1 MPRILDLLKQGRHD
15 EVWQMCCGFIDLSL
29 DEFINMQNILLMEQI
44 ELLKKCHL
52 GRKVMH
58 GAMPETVEEFRAQ
71 VPLTTYQDYC
81 PELLEKQENVL
92 PAKVARW
99 AHTSGKSGEYP
110 FKWVPISER
119 AWEEM
124 GLLVFAAGIF
134 GSCKKRGEVTR
145 TPSKFLYATAPAPY
159 TTGVIA
165 YHCEEELGF
174 TYYPPLRDSENMTF
188 MERLDKGFWMALS
201 EGIDGL
207 YGLTAVLVGIG
218 ERFKQGA
225 GSIKLS
231 TLIRKPKALFRV
243 LRGLIKSKLAGRPLL
258 PKDLW
263 SIKGMACGGT
273 DSFIFRDKIKE
284 MWGVQPLDI
293 YASTESNIAA
303 LQTWDFEGMTFTPN
317 LDFFEFIPESE
328 HFKWQQDHSYEPE
341 TLLLNEVKPG
351 EVYEL
356 VITNLHGG
364 ALVRYKTGDMIRIT
378 ALRNEKLGIDIPQ
391 MAFER
396 RADDLIDLGTVRL
409 NETVIWKAIENT
421 RIPYVDWTAR
431 KEVIAEKPS
440 MHLYIELKEN
450 YIASEKGLSSAV
462 YEQIKLLD
470 DGFIHYDLP
479 SIERLIDYKPITVTM
494 LHEGAFA
501 RYAAKRH
508 AEGADLAQLKPPH
521 INPADDVLT
530 LLGAKPRPVPTEEQV
545 IEAPIAE
552 KIRS

>member
-1 MPRILDLLKQGRHD
+1 VPRIRELLKQGRHD

-29 DEFINMQNILLMEQI
+29 DEFMNMQSTLLMEQI
-44 ELLKKCHL
+44 ELLKKCRL

-58 GAMPETVEEFRAQ
+58 GAMPETIEEFRAQ

-81 PELLEKQENVL
+81 PELLEKQEDVL

-134 GSCKKRGEVTR
+134 GSCRKRGEVTR

-225 GSIKLS
+225 GSIKPS
-231 TLIRKPKALFRV
+231 SLIRKPKALFRV
-243 LRGLIKSKLAGRPLL
+243 LRGLIKSKLARRPLL

-303 LQTWDFEGMTFTPN
+303 LQTWDFGGMTFTPN
-317 LDFFEFIPESE
+317 LDFFEFVPESE
-328 HFKWQQDHSYEPE
+328 HFKWQKDHSYQPE
-341 TLLLNEVKPG
+341 TILLNQVKAG

-364 ALVRYKTGDMIRIT
+364 ALVRYRTGDMIRIT
-378 ALRNEKLGIDIPQ
+378 ALRNDKLGIEIPQ

-431 KEVIAEKPS
+431 KEIIAGKPS

-450 YIASEKGLSSAV
+450 YIASEKGLAAAV
-462 YEQIKLLD
+462 YEQIKLLN

-479 SIERLIDYKPITVTM
+479 SIERLIDYKPITATM
-494 LHEGAFA
+494 LPEGAFS

-521 INPADDVLT
+521 INPSDDVLA
-530 LLGAKPRPVPTEEQV
+530 LLGAKPRPVSTEEQV
-545 IEAPIAE
+545 IEAPIVE
-552 KIRS
+552 EVRP

>member
-1 MPRILDLLKQGRHD
+1 VPGIRELLKEGRHD

-29 DEFINMQNILLMEQI
+29 DEFMNIQKSLLQEQI
-44 ELLKKCHL
+44 ELLKKCRL
-52 GRKVMH
+52 GRKVMR
-58 GAMPETVEEFRAQ
+58 GAMPDTVEEFRAQ
-71 VPLTTYQDYC
+71 VPLTTYKDYC
-81 PELLEKQENVL
+81 PELLEQQEEEL

-110 FKWVPISER
+110 FKWVPISQR

-124 GLLVFAAGIF
+124 GLLVYAAGIF
-134 GSCKKRGEVTR
+134 GSCRKRGEVTR
-145 TPSKFLYATAPAPY
+145 TPTKFLYATAPAPY

-165 YHCEEELGF
+165 HYCEEELGF
-174 TYYPPLRDSENMTF
+174 QYFPPLNDSENMSF
-188 MERLDKGFWMALS
+188 MERLDKGFWMALT

-207 YGLTAVLVGIG
+207 YALTAILVGIG

-225 GSIKLS
+225 GTIKLS
-231 TLIRKPKALFRV
+231 SLIKKPKALLRI
-243 LRGLIKSKLAGRPLL
+243 LRGVIKSKLARRPLL

-263 SIKGMACGGT
+263 TIKAMACGGT

-303 LQTWDFEGMTFTPN
+303 LQTWDFTGMTFTPN

-328 HFKWQQDHSYEPE
+328 HFKWQQDRSYEPE
-341 TLLLNEVKPG
+341 TVLLDEVKAG
-351 EVYEL
+351 EVFEL
-356 VITNLHGG
+356 VITNLQGG
-364 ALVRYKTGDMIRIT
+364 ALVRYRTGDMIRIT
-378 ALRNEKLGIDIPQ
+378 SLRNENLNIDIPQ

-396 RADDLIDLGTVRL
+396 RADDLIDLGTIRL

-421 RIPYVDWTAR
+421 NIPYVDWTAR
-431 KEVIAEKPS
+431 KEVIEGKPT

-450 YIASEKGLSSAV
+450 YIASEKGLATAV

-479 SIERLIDYKPITVTM
+479 SIEKLIDYKPVTVTM
-494 LHEGAFA
+494 LSEGAFS
-501 RYAAKRH
+501 RFVAKRQ

-521 INPADDVLT
+521 INPSDDVLA
-530 LLGAKPRPVPTEEQV
+530 LLGAKPVRIPEAERAV
-545 IEAPIAE
+545 EAPVRE
-552 KIRS
+552 EVRP